1 MLTRRGL
8 MFGLLA
14 SATASCLPK
23 RSLLSDLPTGVRLG
37 WRFVPGQV
45 LAYQLRTTHAQAE
58 APSTRVERW
67 RFQVV
72 DLVDPVA
79 TLRADLIASTD
90 PADRAHP
97 VATRMRL
104 GRDGRVTP
112 MIAPDCS
119 AVGVGLRGCFSDHL
133 ASRMLALAL
142 PHRAVRPGDRWD
154 DPQQTEPFVPV
165 LPDGL
170 DAAPRAR
177 CSVADIYRVESGEIR
192 VDIQTDTELR
202 TADGPA
208 LSATGTA
215 TWDPVRGLLRSR
227 RVRVDLLGA
236 GPDPGALDLHLT
248 FDPRPLQ

>member
-1 MLTRRGL
+1 MIGL
-8 MFGLLA
+8 VA
-14 SATASCLPK
+14 SATACCLPK
-23 RSLLSDLPTGVRLG
+23 RSLLSDLPTAVRLG
-37 WRFVPGQV
+37 WRFVPGQI
-45 LAYQLRTTHAQAE
+45 LGYQLRTTHAQAE
-58 APSTRVERW
+58 APSVRVERW

-72 DLVDPVA
+72 DLVGQVA

-90 PADRAHP
+90 PADQAHT

-112 MIAPDCS
+112 LVAPDCS
-119 AVGVGLRGCFSDHL
+119 AVGIGLRGCFSDHL
-133 ASRMLALAL
+133 ASWMLALAL
-142 PHRAVRPGDRWD
+142 PPRPVRPGDRWD

-170 DAAPRAR
+170 EAATRSR
-177 CSVADIYRVESGEIR
+177 CTLADIYRVDNGEVR

-202 TADGPA
+202 TPDGPA
-208 LSATGTA
+208 LSAAGTA
-215 TWDPVRGLLRSR
+215 TWNPVRGLLLSR
-227 RVRVDLLGA
+227 RMRVSLLGA